1 MKPKVFGSGVFPPVR
16 CGENFVTTSRS
27 HQAWTGISPPGFHFQ
42 TFLISLGATKLVDLV
57 LAER

>member
-1 MKPKVFGSGVFPPVR
+1 MKPEVFGSGVFPPVR

-27 HQAWTGISPPGFHFQ
+27 HRARTGVSPPGFHFQ
-42 TFLISLGATKLVDLV
+42 TFLISLGAKKLADLF